1 MLQTAGNWAAIA
13 LVGGFGLLWTGV
25 VLFAVEP
32 TPGWVRAIQALFGM
46 LLAGWATQ
54 RATAMLRRT
63 A

>member
-1 MLQTAGNWAAIA
+1 M
-13 LVGGFGLLWTGV
+13 
-25 VLFAVEP
+25 LFAVEP